1 MAEPTHEADRWSAV
15 ERWSALAREKWRAI
29 APDAPERLVGP
40 GSPGFR
46 CQPDGCDAL
55 CCGAPYLAGTSERDV
70 AGLREAGEETIHFL
84 DIDPAELTELFEQG
98 QRWSQIVTL
107 RQESGHCVFLQDER
121 RCGVYEKRPDG
132 CALYPYRIVFVPRE
146 EERIAVSIDTVE
158 AMDRAVRIALGWLGG
173 WAGGGTGVE
182 GAPAGGEPAYVPL
195 VLRDM
200 SCPGFTEAPLGADGY
215 AALLERIW
223 ELDACTSHAWPC
235 ERHEHLA

>member
-1 MAEPTHEADRWSAV
+1 MPDPTNAAARRGAV
-15 ERWSALAREKWRAI
+15 ERWSAVAREKWRAI

-40 GSPGFR
+40 GSPSFR
-46 CQPDGCDAL
+46 CQPNICDAL

-84 DIDPAELTELFEQG
+84 DIDPGELTELFDQG

-107 RQESGHCVFLQDER
+107 RQESGRCVFLQDER
-121 RCGVYEKRPDG
+121 RCGVYGQRPDG
-132 CALYPYRIVFVPRE
+132 CALFPYRIVFVPRE
-146 EERIAVSIDTVE
+146 EERIAVTIDSVE
-158 AMDRAVRIALGWLGG
+158 AMDRSVRIALGWT
-173 WAGGGTGVE
+173 AGGGGFK
-182 GAPAGGEPAYVPL
+182 GSAAGGLPEYVPL

-200 SCPGFTEAPLGADGY
+200 SCPGFTEAPMGSEDY

-235 ERHEHLA
+235 DRHEHLA